1 MERIRQKPTLQET
14 IRRKAKATPEQ
25 IVIRGKERAIRSLQE
40 QLRDAA
46 EGGKRREDNEAD
58 EEVTVIVHRAVSA
71 GRAFI
76 KTKERYIEESA
87 STVDATPNQP
97 EDTVQQGRELAIHKA
112 KEIRQRTFNRIRDIP
127 VRKAEAP
134 STSQPTVHAVHHGSV
149 KAQKRV
155 KARHPLQAKE
165 TMERRARYPVKSRC
179 SSFAAAEKTPTGVTT
194 NAYSPEPVR
203 REQRRRYTIQ
213 AVTKPGVSGIRGQV
227 TSVLRAIGG
236 GAHTAGTGF
245 AAVAGVC
252 GAAVAI
258 VLVVVFLGCTFSLF
272 GGGQSN
278 AAPVSAEVRAYEP
291 TIRLYAAQYGI
302 PEYVELIMA
311 VMMQESGGRGLDPM
325 QAAEGSF
332 NTRYPHVPNGI
343 TDPDY
348 SIQCGVQELKAA
360 LERGDVQSPVD
371 MEHIKLA
378 LQGYNYGP
386 GYITW
391 AVRNYGGYSA
401 ANAVEFSDLQASRL
415 GWRRYGDK
423 DYVPH
428 VLRYYAF
435 GQMPMGMG
443 NMGVVQIAL
452 SQLGNDGTIYWT
464 WFGHS
469 SRVAWCSEFASWCAY
484 HAGLVDAGLA
494 PKTSVCVSGVAWF
507 RERGRFVD
515 SSYVPS
521 PGDFIYFD
529 WDPDGSPDHVGIVEY
544 VEDGKVHTVEGNSG
558 DRVKRSSYALGSGVI
573 FGYGIL

>member
-14 IRRKAKATPEQ
+14 IRRKAKAAPEQ

-46 EGGKRREDNEAD
+46 EGGNRREDREAD
-58 EEVTVIVHRAVSA
+58 EEVTFIVHRAVSA
-71 GRAFI
+71 GRAVI
-76 KTKERYIEESA
+76 KTKERYIEKSA
-87 STVDATPNQP
+87 STGEPTPQNP
-97 EDTVQQGRELAIHKA
+97 ENMVQQGRELAIQRA
-112 KEIRQRTFNRIRDIP
+112 EDIRQRTFTRVRDIP
-127 VRKAEAP
+127 VNETEEP
-134 STSQPTVHAVHHGSV
+134 FTPNPTVRDRSV
-149 KAQKRV
+149 KAQKRDM
-155 KARHPLQAKE
+155 KRHPLQAKA
-165 TMERRARYPVKSRC
+165 TAERRAERPVKSRR
-179 SSFAAAEKTPTGVTT
+179 SSFAAAEKTPTGVTAT
-194 NAYSPEPVR
+194 GYSPAPVR
-203 REQRRRYTIQ
+203 MEQRRRYAMQ
-213 AVTKPGVSGIRGQV
+213 SVTKKGVSGIRGQAV
-227 TSVLRAIGG
+227 AVFRAIGG
-236 GAHTAGTGF
+236 GSRTAGMGV
-245 AAVAGVC
+245 AAVAGAC

-258 VLVVVFLGCTFSLF
+258 VLVVFMLGCTLSLF

-278 AAPVSAEVRAYEP
+278 AAPVSPEVRVYEP

-332 NTRYPHVPNGI
+332 NARYPHVPNGI

-348 SIQCGVQELKAA
+348 SIACGVQELKAA

-401 ANAVEFSDLQASRL
+401 ANAAEFSDLQASRL
-415 GWRRYGDK
+415 GWGRYGDK

-452 SQLGNDGTIYWT
+452 SQVGNDGTIYWT

-494 PKTSVCVSGVAWF
+494 PKTSNCDSGVAWF

-515 SSYVPS
+515 SSYVPT

-558 DRVKRSSYALGSGVI
+558 DRVRRSSYALGSGVI
-573 FGYGIL
+573 FGYGIV